1 MENLVFQKQSAL
13 TATVRPEDLVR
24 KGFIVVPFDALNTS
38 FTDLASVYLK
48 PSLPF
53 SVYRK
58 LSKVNIVP
66 IDGMDNMLNVF
77 TADHYTHFLQMICRE
92 NYQHNRNKHITID
105 FQVISGPVVVD
116 CDALP
121 VVKNTPRGREIFE
134 HITRTSYSVFS
145 SSDIWIVKCVTRFI
159 EFGRERKLCEFN
171 IFLPEGACLK

>member
-1 MENLVFQKQSAL
+1 MENLVFEKQAAL
-13 TATVRPEDLVR
+13 AAAVKPGDLSK
-24 KGFIVVPFDALNTS
+24 KGFLVVPFDALNTS

-66 IDGMDNMLNVF
+66 VDGMDNMLNVF
-77 TADHYTHFLQMICRE
+77 TAERYTQFLQMICRE
-92 NYQHNRNKHITID
+92 NYQQNRNRHITID
-105 FQVISGPVVVD
+105 FEVISGPAEVD
-116 CDALP
+116 CSTLP
-121 VVKNTPRGREIFE
+121 IVKNTQRGREIFE

-145 SSDIWIVKCVTRFI
+145 SSDVWVVKCVTRFI

-171 IFLPEGACLK
+171 VFLPEGACLQ